1 MDPLADDYFHVA
13 LQGANQN
20 SRLRG
25 LFQSHLTS
33 SGADLAPRNLDDV
46 CLMADLGEF
55 IIHALEI
62 LGRFATDSIY
72 GEDVILYTQHR
83 LQQLE
88 EQGDF
93 SDLGVADYLDD
104 KHAALK

>member
-20 SRLRG
+20 SRLRK

-33 SGADLAPRNLDDV
+33 IGADLAPRNLDDV
-46 CLMADLGEF
+46 CLMSDLGEF
-55 IIHALEI
+55 LIHALEI

-72 GEDVILYTQHR
+72 GEDVTVYTQHR

-88 EQGDF
+88 EEGDF